1 VLYPFNQKYKE
12 TKTMR
17 MMSYRG
23 PKHPTQL
30 LRRCILIGL
39 LGLGMHAWAADGIP
53 GTGPIRLVV
62 PYVAGGPADLVARK
76 IAQKL
81 GERLHRAIIVDN
93 KSGAGGSLGAG
104 YVVRSEP
111 DGTTILY
118 NTSTMAIDPVL
129 RPHLPY
135 DVLRDL
141 TPVTTAVVG
150 SLAILVNP
158 QLPAKNIAEFVAYA
172 KANPGK
178 LNYGSAGAG
187 SSLHMATE
195 QFALA
200 AGIKL
205 VHVPYKGGSETLVAT
220 IANDIQ
226 FAMNPMPSALQYAKN
241 GKELRALAVTTRKH
255 SAIWPELPTVA
266 ESGVRGLET
275 YDASIWY
282 QFYLPSKTPR
292 AIVEALNADIRAVL
306 KLPDLD
312 QWLQGQ
318 GMEALG
324 DTPAQ
329 ASQRLRSEIQRW
341 TEVAKAT
348 GIKIE

>member
-1 VLYPFNQKYKE
+1 MPK
-12 TKTMR
+12 
-17 MMSYRG
+17 MSYRG
-23 PKHPTQL
+23 RQHPTQL
-30 LRRCILIGL
+30 FRRCLLIGL
-39 LGLGMHAWAADGIP
+39 LGLGLHATAADGIP

-62 PYVAGGPADLVARK
+62 PYVAGGPADLLARK

-81 GERLHRAIIVDN
+81 GERLHRAIVIDN
-93 KSGAGGSLGAG
+93 KSGAGGSVGAA
-104 YVVRSEP
+104 YVVRAEP

-129 RPHLPY
+129 RRNLPY

-150 SLAILVNP
+150 PLAILVNP
-158 QLPAKNIAEFVAYA
+158 KVPAKNIAEFVAYA
-172 KANPGK
+172 KAHPGK
-178 LNYGSAGAG
+178 LNFGSAGAG

-205 VHVPYKGGSETLVAT
+205 VHVPYKGGSETLMAT
-220 IANDIQ
+220 IADDIQ
-226 FAMNPMPSALQYAKN
+226 FAMNPMPSALQYARN

-266 ESGVRGLET
+266 ESGVQGLEA
-275 YDASIWY
+275 YDSSIWY
-282 QFYLPSKTPR
+282 QFYLPSKTPQ
-292 AIVEALNADIRAVL
+292 ATVEALNADIRAVL
-306 KLPDLD
+306 KQPDLD
-312 QWLQGQ
+312 RWLQEQ

-324 DTPAQ
+324 DTPEQ
-329 ASQRLRSEIQRW
+329 AGQRLRSEIQRW